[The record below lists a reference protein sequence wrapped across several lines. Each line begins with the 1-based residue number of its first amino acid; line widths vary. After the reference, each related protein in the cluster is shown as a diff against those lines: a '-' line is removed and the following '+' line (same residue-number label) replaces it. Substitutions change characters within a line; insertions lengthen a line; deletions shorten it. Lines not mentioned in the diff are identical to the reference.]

1 MGDEFGEIM
10 GARSH
15 AILEAF
21 ILDDRII
28 VLAQS
33 EIRSD

>member
-1 MGDEFGEIM
+1 MWDEFEEIM
-10 GARSH
+10 GVRSL

-21 ILDDRII
+21 ILDDRTI